1 MKRFYM
7 EDFINTSFNDII
19 SELIEDAQI
28 EQAFREQ
35 VATGVNPL
43 YVARYGLRGAPS
55 PVYGEGNPEPLDT
68 AVNPNA

>member
-35 VATGVNPL
+35 VATGVNPQ
-43 YVARYGLRGAPS
+43 YVARYGVGAPPS
-55 PVYGEGNPEPLDT
+55 VYGEGNPEPLDMV
-68 AVNPNA
+68 VNPNA